1 MKLPPPQKAQQLKP
15 DEKSTTIPPD
25 QLVKTKRGNMN
36 RIIKG
41 QSHKY
46 YTDEEKKAVVS
57 HALMVKLET
66 PNRSIESIAREV
78 NINRET
84 IRLWLQESDKYQKY
98 LQEQKALFDI
108 RSLEVV
114 KAGVKRMG
122 EKIITANLPHATLA
136 VGVLYDKI
144 FGTQPIAEI
153 NVGDNRQVSVYY
165 PNFKP
170 PTTPEKPQEI
180 EKAK

>member
-1 MKLPPPQKAQQLKP
+1 MKLP
-15 DEKSTTIPPD
+15 TPPD
-25 QLVKTKRGNMN
+25 QLVKKKRKKSMN
-36 RIIKG
+36 RKLKSKPHN
-41 QSHKY
+41 Q
-46 YTDEEKKAVVS
+46 YTDEEKKAVIS

>member
-1 MKLPPPQKAQQLKP
+1 MKLP
-15 DEKSTTIPPD
+15 TPPD
-25 QLVKTKRGNMN
+25 QLVKKKRKKSMN
-36 RIIKG
+36 RKLKSKPHN
-41 QSHKY
+41 Q
-46 YTDEEKKAVVS
+46 YTDEEKKAVIS

-122 EKIITANLPHATLA
+122 EKITTANLPHATMA

-180 EKAK
+180 EKVK